1 MKKLFILFLLTAA
14 TIQSQAQ
21 EVDFKLNVPLN
32 EAMRA
37 VTTMK
42 MDIDGEQPMIMDIV
56 TKSTI
61 TTTAHEGSN
70 YTFANVTDAV
80 KMDMDAGMMT
90 MSWDSENPS
99 DDPMS
104 AMLGSQMENL
114 IGQTITIVTSDKG
127 KLIST
132 SADDEENS
140 MNSGFENLAMTATY
154 PDKPVK
160 PGDSWDT
167 ESTTNGMTTKATN
180 TFIGSNDQ
188 GHELETSG
196 ELFDDE
202 DNKVGTIT
210 GTYTI
215 DPETHYTT
223 IATLKME
230 LEVEGQKIVSDVQ
243 LTVEK

>member
-154 PDKPVK
+154 PAKPVI

-167 ESTTNGMTTKATN
+167 ESTANGMTTKATN

-215 DPETHYTT
+215 DPETHYTK